1 MTDENSKIVER
12 LESEW
17 QELAAGIRQEKLEA
31 MFMKVLEASSQL
43 TDSERAEALAL
54 HDETDRDFLA
64 AIEGLT
70 EAQWVFRPGLNR
82 WSIQEA
88 AEHAILVA
96 EWLGSGLEQALSQPP
111 DPALTEPPGLYDK
124 MKIRVLDRSV
134 RGIQAPPPVSPRN
147 HWTIEETLARFR
159 EIRSRARA
167 LLFNPDLPLKSTI
180 FSSMPGTFN
189 CYHWLVLISLHTR

>member
-54 HDETDRDFLA
+54 HDQTDRDFLA

-70 EAQWVFRPGLNR
+70 EAQWVFRPGSNR
-82 WSIQEA
+82 WSIQEIT
-88 AEHAILVA
+88 EHAILVA
-96 EWLGSGLEQALSQPP
+96 EWLGAEVEQALSQPLNP
-111 DPALTEPPGLYDK
+111 DLTEPAGLYDA
-124 MKIRVLDRSV
+124 MRFRITDRSF
-134 RGIQAPPPVSPRN
+134 RGVQAPPPVVPRN
-147 HWTIEETLARFR
+147 RWTLDETIARFR
-159 EIRSRARA
+159 EVRGRARA
-167 LLFNPDLPLKSTI
+167 FLTDPELPLKSFV
-180 FSSMPGTFN
+180 FSGMPGTF
-189 CYHWLVLISLHTR
+189 SSD